1 MKVQDLGRVRSG
13 IVTFT
18 CQGRA
23 AEEVKQWLQANGI
36 SVWVSVRSATLID
49 MEQRGL
55 EELVRASVHYYNTE
69 REIDRLCQVLRAWMQ
84 NV

>member
-1 MKVQDLGRVRSG
+1 
-13 IVTFT
+13 
-18 CQGRA
+18 
-23 AEEVKQWLQANGI
+23 
-36 SVWVSVRSATLID
+36 

-69 REIDRLCQVLRAWMQ
+69 WEIDRLCQVLRAWMQ